1 MKLGIIIPA
10 LNEEEKIAKTV
21 QNIPRKIKGIKN
33 IEVLVVDDGSKD
45 KTRSEAIKSGA
56 KVISHDTNKGVG
68 EAFQTGLEW
77 ALSSK
82 KDILVNID
90 ADGQFNPDDIPGLI
104 EPILQNNADVVIAN
118 RFQKGR
124 PENMSATKYHGN
136 KMMTFLIN
144 KLSGLN
150 LTDVS
155 SGFRAYNREAMLR
168 LNLLGG
174 FTYTQESILDLSTK
188 GLRVRNHDVKVIYFK
203 SRKSRVASSIPS
215 YALKTS
221 AIIFKSFRDYSP
233 LKFFGF
239 TGLSLLIIG
248 FLLDIFVLWHYLN
261 NGSFTPYVSVILIGI
276 YLNTLGLGI
285 VILGVIADMFDRVR
299 KNQENILY
307 LLKKQRYERE

>member
-1 MKLGIIIPA
+1 MNLGIIIPA
-10 LNEEEKIAKTV
+10 LNEEKKISETINK
-21 QNIPRKIKGIKN
+21 IPHKIDGITSIK
-33 IEVLVVDDGSKD
+33 VLVVDDGSTD
-45 KTRSEAIKSGA
+45 KTVSQAKIAGA
-56 KVISHDTNKGVG
+56 EVLSHFDNKGVG
-68 EAFQTGLEW
+68 AAFQTGLEW
-77 ALSSK
+77 GLSTK

-90 ADGQFNPDDIPGLI
+90 ADGQFDPRDISDVIKPLL
-104 EPILQNNADVVIAN
+104 ENQADVVVAN
-118 RFQKGR
+118 RFKNGR

-174 FTYTQESILDLSTK
+174 FTYTQESILDLATK
-188 GLRVRNHDVKVIYFK
+188 GLRIQNHNVKVTYFK

-221 AIIFKSFRDYSP
+221 SIIFKSFRDYSP

-239 TGLSLLIIG
+239 TGLFLFGIG
-248 FLLDIFVLWHYLN
+248 LALDLFVFWHYFT
-261 NGSFTPYVSVILIGI
+261 NGSFSPYISVILTGI
-276 YLNTLGLGI
+276 YLNTVGLGI
-285 VILGVIADMFDRVR
+285 VVLGVIADMFDRMR
-299 KNQENILY
+299 KNQENLLY
-307 LLKKQRYERE
+307 LFKKQQYG